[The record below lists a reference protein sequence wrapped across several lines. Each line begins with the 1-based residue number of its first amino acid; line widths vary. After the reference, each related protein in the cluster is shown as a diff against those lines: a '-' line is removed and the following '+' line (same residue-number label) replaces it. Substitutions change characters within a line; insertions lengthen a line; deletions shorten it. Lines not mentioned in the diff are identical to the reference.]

1 MYTCS
6 RIFLIH
12 VDLPEWFE
20 DLTDD
25 NVSAFKDVSTFKLLR
40 LTELIPMKF
49 IELSY
54 KDSILH
60 HFHHKEK
67 IKYWFLLII
76 IIINILLF
84 YRYSLKS
91 NWSVWKKKPMSFIC
105 VYWFKFK
112 LSLFSQTILKMVYEV
127 QNSIQCNK

>member
-1 MYTCS
+1 MNVHLFSY
-6 RIFLIH
+6 FLIH

-40 LTELIPMKF
+40 LAELIPMKF

-67 IKYWFLLII
+67 NK
-76 IIINILLF
+76 ILVSS
-84 YRYSLKS
+84 YY
-91 NWSVWKKKPMSFIC
+91 
-105 VYWFKFK
+105 Y
-112 LSLFSQTILKMVYEV
+112 YH
-127 QNSIQCNK
+127 

>member
-40 LTELIPMKF
+40 LAELIPMKF

-67 IKYWFLLII
+67 K
-76 IIINILLF
+76 ILVSSYYYYHYYF
-84 YRYSLKS
+84 A
-91 NWSVWKKKPMSFIC
+91 F
-105 VYWFKFK
+105 
-112 LSLFSQTILKMVYEV
+112 LSLLA
-127 QNSIQCNK
+127 

>member
-1 MYTCS
+1 MFSY
-6 RIFLIH
+6 FLIH

-40 LTELIPMKF
+40 LAELIPMKF

-60 HFHHKEK
+60 HFH
-67 IKYWFLLII
+67 IGFFLL
-76 IIINILLF
+76 L
-84 YRYSLKS
+84 
-91 NWSVWKKKPMSFIC
+91 
-105 VYWFKFK
+105 
-112 LSLFSQTILKMVYEV
+112 LSLIFYFFIVPRSSQIGQFGKKNHVFYLCLLVQVQAQFILSDDTKDGL
-127 QNSIQCNK
+127 

>member
-1 MYTCS
+1 
-6 RIFLIH
+6 
-12 VDLPEWFE
+12 
-20 DLTDD
+20 
-25 NVSAFKDVSTFKLLR
+25 
-40 LTELIPMKF
+40 MKF

-84 YRYSLKS
+84 
-91 NWSVWKKKPMSFIC
+91 
-105 VYWFKFK
+105 
-112 LSLFSQTILKMVYEV
+112 LSLLAKVKLVSLEKKNHVFYLCLLVQVQAQFILSDDTKDGSEQYTV
-127 QNSIQCNK
+127 

>member
-1 MYTCS
+1 
-6 RIFLIH
+6 
-12 VDLPEWFE
+12 
-20 DLTDD
+20 
-25 NVSAFKDVSTFKLLR
+25 
-40 LTELIPMKF
+40 MKF

-91 NWSVWKKKPMSFIC
+91 NWPVWKKKHVFYLCLLVQVQAQFI
-105 VYWFKFK
+105 
-112 LSLFSQTILKMVYEV
+112 LSDDTKDGL
-127 QNSIQCNK
+127 

>member
-40 LTELIPMKF
+40 LAELIPMKF

-91 NWSVWKKKPMSFIC
+91 NWSVWKKKPCFLF
-105 VYWFKFK
+105 VYIGSSSSSVY
-112 LSLFSQTILKMVYEV
+112 SLRRY
-127 QNSIQCNK
+127 